1 MKTPR
6 LPGRMQMQPAEDGV
20 SAPAPTDE
28 LNKEQP
34 KKLTKEP
41 AGAPA
46 AAQCPPF
53 DSAAFLATLPNLPG
67 VYRMRN
73 ARGEAL
79 YVGKARDLKKRVSSY
94 FQKGGH
100 GPRIAM
106 MLTQVAAM
114 EVTITRSEGEA
125 LILENNL
132 IKSLT
137 PRYNILFRDDKSYPY
152 LMLSGGEF
160 PRLGFHRGALDKAN
174 RYFGPFPH
182 AGAVRESI
190 QLLQRVFRIRTC
202 EDSVFQN
209 RSRPCLLHQIRRC
222 SGPCVKLVDAQSY
235 AQDVGDAVMF
245 LEGRSDDVITRL
257 TTRMQQA
264 SDELRYEQAAVIR
277 DQVQSLTRMT
287 QRQYADTTGI
297 SAGSGGNDSDVD
309 VIAYVEQ
316 GGMGC
321 VNLVMI
327 RGGLQL
333 GDRSFFPRIVKPE
346 VPDPDAGD
354 SSGEVLQAFIAQHYL
369 ERPVP
374 AVIVCAAVEDAGE
387 TSTLLSEHSGHR
399 VHLVSRPQ
407 GGRRVWLEMAEE
419 NARQALKGRLAE
431 QSTQEARL
439 VALREALGLPD
450 TAGRIECF
458 DVSHTQGEATVASC
472 VVYDKMDMQ
481 RGEYR
486 RFNITGVEPG
496 DDYAAMRQALTR
508 RYAKVAEGEGVVPD
522 LLLIDGGKGQLAV
535 AVEALAEVGLSDV
548 VLAGVAKGPDRT
560 PGLEELWLDQGR
572 RSVRLGP
579 GHAGLH
585 LVQQI
590 RDEAHRFAITGHRA
604 RRGKARLTSSLEGII
619 GVGSKRRRQLLAQFG
634 GLKGVMGASVDDL
647 AKVQGISRTLAERIY
662 QELHAN

>member
-1 MKTPR
+1 
-6 LPGRMQMQPAEDGV
+6 MQMQSPEEEASPSVPAKEV
-20 SAPAPTDE
+20 S
-28 LNKEQP
+28 
-34 KKLTKEP
+34 KEP
-41 AGAPA
+41 AEAQA
-46 AAQCPPF
+46 APF
-53 DSAAFLATLPNLPG
+53 DGAAFLATLPNLPG
-67 VYRMRN
+67 VYRMLN

-222 SGPCVKLVDAQSY
+222 SGPCVKLVDAPSY

-257 TTRMQQA
+257 TARMQRA

-287 QRQYADTTGI
+287 QRQYADTTGS
-297 SAGSGGNDSDVD
+297 SAGSGGHDSDVD
-309 VIAYVEQ
+309 VIAYAEE
-316 GGMGC
+316 GGIGC

-346 VPDPDAGD
+346 TADAAD

-374 AVIVCAAVEDAGE
+374 AVIVCAGVEDAGE

-407 GGRRVWLEMAEE
+407 GERRVWLEMAEE
-419 NARQALKGRLAE
+419 NARHALKGRLAE
-431 QSTQEARL
+431 QSTQEARMT
-439 VALREALGLPD
+439 ALREALGLPD

-508 RYAKVAEGEGVVPD
+508 RYARVAEGEGIAPD
-522 LLLIDGGKGQLAV
+522 LLLIDGGKGQLGV

-548 VLAGVAKGPDRT
+548 VLAGVAKGPERI
-560 PGLEELWLDQGR
+560 PGMEELWLDQGR
-572 RSVRLGP
+572 RSVKLGT

-604 RRGKARLTSSLEGII
+604 RRGKARLTSSLEGIN

-662 QELHAN
+662 RELHAN